1 MSEKDDSVPAHLYA
15 IRVWHRVNTP
25 EPSRVWDLADD
36 ARVVKRKRREK
47 YLAKLD
53 QKETEQAAEQAAER
67 AKRAADQLERGLKQK
82 YGLTVE
88 QRDQMIAGQDGRCLV
103 CGTLFGLLK
112 ANRPHVD
119 HDHATGRVRGVLCVG
134 CNTMLG
140 KAADSAKLLRKAAKY
155 LEEQR

>member
-1 MSEKDDSVPAHLYA
+1 MSAKDDSVPAHLYA

-25 EPSRVWDLADD
+25 EPSRVWDLADGD
-36 ARVVKRKRREK
+36 RVAKRKRQEK
-47 YLAKLD
+47 RIQDEIKQEQETAK
-53 QKETEQAAEQAAER
+53 QAATREQKR
-67 AKRAADQLERGLKQK
+67 AKTEAYGLRLK

-88 QRDQMIAGQDGRCLV
+88 QRDQMIADQGGRCLC

-155 LEEQR
+155 LEE